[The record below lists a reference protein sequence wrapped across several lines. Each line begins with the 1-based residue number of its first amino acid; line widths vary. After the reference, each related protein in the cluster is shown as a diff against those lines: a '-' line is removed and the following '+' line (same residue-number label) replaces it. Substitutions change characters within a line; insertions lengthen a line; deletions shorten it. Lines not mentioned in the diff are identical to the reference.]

1 MTILLIRHGET
12 ALNRARVIQPPETP
26 LNAFGQAQARAFAD
40 RIHADGPRPVAIVA
54 SDMPRASE
62 TAAILAA
69 RLDLPVQHSPLLR
82 ERFFGDWSG
91 KPYTDFDFDPI
102 REDRAPPNGETV
114 AQFNERVQQ
123 AADWIEAQR
132 ARTDGLL
139 AVVTHGLV
147 IRGLLASATLEADPD
162 ADMATVMRETVFH
175 NTCLTM
181 LSAQRPWSVS
191 LLACNAHL
199 AGLND
204 PDGEQGPL
212 GQY

>member
-40 RIHADGPRPVAIVA
+40 RIHGEGPRPVAIVA

-69 RLDLPVQHSPLLR
+69 RLDLPVRHSPLLR

-91 KPYTDFDFDPI
+91 KHHTAFDFDPI
-102 REDRAPPNGETV
+102 HDDRPPPNGETV

-123 AADWIEAQR
+123 AADWIEEQR
-132 ARTDGLL
+132 ANTDGLL

-147 IRGLLASATLEADPD
+147 IRGLLASARLEADPE
-162 ADMATVMRETVFH
+162 ADMATVMRETVLR
-175 NTCLTM
+175 NTCMTVI
-181 LSAQRPWSVS
+181 SAQRPWTVS
-191 LLACNAHL
+191 LLACHTHL
-199 AGLND
+199 AGLAD
-204 PDGEQGPL
+204 PDPEQGPL